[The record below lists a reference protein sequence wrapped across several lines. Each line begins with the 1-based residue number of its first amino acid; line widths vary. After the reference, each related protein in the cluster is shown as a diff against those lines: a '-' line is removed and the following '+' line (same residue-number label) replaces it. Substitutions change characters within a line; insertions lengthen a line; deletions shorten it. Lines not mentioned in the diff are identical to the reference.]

1 MNYFAHAY
9 RFLED
14 PYFVAGSAVP
24 DWLSAADRSAR
35 VRSKQAGQFAEHQD
49 PCTASVARG
58 MLQHFRDDARF
69 HEARG
74 FVEVAFLLTAAARDS
89 LDGEAGLRPGFLG
102 HLLAEVLLDWALI
115 EQDPARLSEYYR
127 LLGQV
132 DACLVQEIVNR
143 MTPRPT
149 ARLRG
154 MIEGFRSAR
163 ILWDYREDARLLR
176 RLNQVTHRLGMAPLP
191 DRFCE
196 ILPGARSLVASR
208 AEELLKGVTIQPPG
222 DVSCTLD

>member
-9 RFLED
+9 RFLQD

-24 DWLSAADRSAR
+24 DWLSAADRPAR
-35 VRSKQAGQFAEHQD
+35 VRCRQAGPFAEHED
-49 PCTASVARG
+49 PRTASVARG

-69 HEARG
+69 HATRG
-74 FVEVAFLLTAAARDS
+74 FVEVVFVLAAAARDS

-115 EQDPARLSEYYR
+115 EQEPARLDEYYR
-127 LLGQV
+127 LLDRV
-132 DACLVQEIVNR
+132 DARLVQEIVNR
-143 MTPRPT
+143 MSSRRTE
-149 ARLRG
+149 RLCG

-176 RLNQVTHRLGMAPLP
+176 RLNQVMHRLGLALLP
-191 DRFCE
+191 DRFGE
-196 ILPGARSLVASR
+196 ILPLRPFAGRR
-208 AEELLKGVTIQPPG
+208 A
-222 DVSCTLD
+222 DR